1 MAIKKGIDISKWQGN
16 ADFNAIKHSGVEF
29 IIMRAG
35 YGRDVS
41 QRDEKFETYYAA
53 CKKHEIPC
61 GVYWF
66 SYARTPE
73 DAERE
78 AAACLEVIK
87 DKQFEYPIYFDM
99 ENSVTVNL
107 ANLGKAQCTA
117 IAKAFLDKVEKAGY
131 WVGLYMSKSPLE
143 SFISEEVRQRY
154 AVWVAHYTDKTTYS
168 GQFGMWQYS
177 DTGKIPGIIGNVDL
191 DLCYVD
197 YPTEIKKAGLNGYK
211 KEEVKEDKKQEKP
224 KEPEYREYTVRA
236 GDTLWAIA
244 VRFLGNGF
252 RYSEIMAASGLK
264 SDLIYPGQILK
275 IPKIDK

>member
-1 MAIKKGIDISKWQGN
+1 MEIKGIDVSKWQGN
-16 ADFNAIKHSGVEF
+16 ADFKQIKAAGVEF
-29 IIMRAG
+29 VIMRAG
-35 YGRDVS
+35 YGRDTS
-41 QRDEKFETYYAA
+41 QKDEKFETYYAA

-99 ENSVTVNL
+99 ENSATVNL

-117 IAKAFLDKVEKAGY
+117 IAKAFLDKVERAGY

-143 SFISEEVRQRY
+143 SFISEEVRNRY

-191 DLCYVD
+191 DICYVD
-197 YPTEIKKAGLNGYK
+197 YPAEIKKAGLNGYK

-224 KEPEYREYTVRA
+224 QEPEYREYTVRA

-244 VRFLGNGF
+244 VRYLGNGF